1 MDTSACLKVE
11 TTLRDQQHF
20 TKTILDF
27 APVGIVVI
35 DAEAH
40 RIIDI
45 NTTALEMFEA
55 DRADALGAICHNFI
69 CPNEEGN
76 CPITDQ
82 GKRVDRAEKIL
93 VSRKGQKRRI
103 LKSVAATTLGGQR
116 CLVESFVD
124 ISALVVERRR
134 AEAASRA
141 KSDFLANM
149 RHELRT
155 PLNHIIG
162 FTELVVDQHFGEL
175 NEVQA
180 EYLSDVLTSGRH
192 LLSLINDILD
202 LSKVEAGRL
211 ALVPNNFDLT
221 AVLTNSLVLVKEK
234 ALKHGI
240 KLTLQAPPHPIYML
254 ADERKIKQI
263 LYNLLANAV
272 KFSPDGGA
280 VDLSVSLL
288 ETQPEP
294 GTAMAAALAVD
305 PPEDEAG
312 WILLCVKDTGIGLE
326 DADLERIFNPF
337 EQVDQ
342 STERYY
348 EGTGLGLSLTRQM
361 VALHGGRIWAE
372 SDGENRGS
380 RFYVSLPR
388 YVNEEK
394 EQMPDG
400 A

>member
-1 MDTSACLKVE
+1 MK
-11 TTLRDQQHF
+11 RDRRHF
-20 TKTILDF
+20 TKTVLDF

-45 NTTALEMFEA
+45 NATALAFFET
-55 DRADALGAICHNFI
+55 DRSDAVGAVCHNFI
-69 CPNEEGN
+69 CPNTEGN

-82 GKRVDRAEKIL
+82 GKRIDRAECDL
-93 VSRKGQKRRI
+93 VSRKQRHRKI
-103 LKSVAATTLGGQR
+103 LKNVVATTLGGRR

-124 ISALVVERRR
+124 ISELVEARRR

-141 KSDFLANM
+141 KSDFLTNM
-149 RHELRT
+149 SHELRT

-175 NEVQA
+175 NAVQA

-202 LSKVEAGRL
+202 LSKVEAGQ
-211 ALVPNNFDLT
+211 LVLQPSVFDLT

-240 KLTLQAPPHPIYML
+240 KLTFQAPPYAIRML

-272 KFSPDGGA
+272 KFTPDGGA
-280 VDLSVSLL
+280 VDLSVSLSR
-288 ETQPEP
+288 TRPKPGMAVAGAFPAEP
-294 GTAMAAALAVD
+294 PG
-305 PPEDEAG
+305 DEEG
-312 WILLCVKDTGIGLE
+312 WILLCVQDSGIGLSGT
-326 DADLERIFNPF
+326 DLKRIFEPF

-342 STERYY
+342 STERHY
-348 EGTGLGLSLTRQM
+348 EGTGLGLSLTQQM

-372 SDGENRGS
+372 SDGEHQGS
-380 RFYVSLPR
+380 RFCVTLPR
-388 YVNEEK
+388 QVNSNK
-394 EQMPDG
+394 EQTPDG
-400 A
+400 L